1 MRPRLRLVAGLAL
14 VLLAP
19 GLAIAYGT
27 RIHALLPRYALADR
41 VHDTL
46 PGITDRD
53 LVEFR
58 VFLYRTATS
67 ISDLEIRRSF
77 LARYPDAA
85 SFDARGMREFLMM
98 NGAARV
104 LGVDPFEEIAPPPS
118 YVPGSRLPRLGA
130 LELGS
135 VSPDLDR
142 RNQDRLLRAPDGT
155 PKRSAHGD
163 SVPFDPMTLN
173 MGALTGLSSQAHAH
187 YALNRHPK
195 SSDPRV
201 LRYAPWDFAIAT
213 SWPGEVETYA
223 PDNAQLY
230 TDLALLAA
238 HDGKPS
244 GPLLGA
250 IFAGTA
256 AHYIA
261 DAGNAIHTV
270 QVGIYPIFVDATVQH
285 WLRNAGRL
293 FGLFGTAPSRNAIG
307 LGIITN
313 LHTMSERLF
322 EVEVSSGTVGLPRI
336 DDSLA
341 VMLDDTVLVLR
352 RSSGAPDFARA
363 ITASLA
369 DAGNRD
375 GAEVYRITREMVARD
390 LRLGKVTVDFDT
402 VPDAD
407 LRHWLKD
414 DAAAASRLREF
425 NALEARGLART
436 GSALR
441 AWWAEYARELTYRT
455 SRENLIDFVATRL
468 VKERLRYLEAA
479 QARRDAWIAAHGG
492 LAP

>member
-1 MRPRLRLVAGLAL
+1 MRPRPRPLI
-14 VLLAP
+14 VLLLLLFPVAAL
-19 GLAIAYGT
+19 GYGT
-27 RIHALLPRYALADR
+27 RIHALLPRYALGDR

-46 PGITDRD
+46 PGVTDRD

-58 VFLYRTATS
+58 AFLYRTATS
-67 ISDLEIRRSF
+67 ISDQERRRGF

-85 SFDARGMREFLMM
+85 SSDARAMKEFLMM
-98 NGAARV
+98 NGVAHV
-104 LGVDPFEEIAPPPS
+104 LGVDSFEEVAPRPP

-135 VSPDLDR
+135 VYPDLDR
-142 RNQDRLLRAPDGT
+142 RNQDRLLRAPDGRPRKAT
-155 PKRSAHGD
+155 RGD

-201 LRYAPWDFAIAT
+201 LSVAPWDFAIAT
-213 SWPGEVETYA
+213 GWPGEVETYA
-223 PDNAQLY
+223 GDNAQLY

-238 HDGKPS
+238 HDGRPS
-244 GPLLGA
+244 GPALGA

-285 WLRNAGRL
+285 WLRSARRL
-293 FGLFGTAPSRNAIG
+293 FGLLGTAPSRNAIG
-307 LGIITN
+307 LDIITN

-322 EVEVSSGTVGLPRI
+322 ETEVSSGTVGLPRL

-341 VMLDDTVLVLR
+341 AMLDDTVLLLR

-363 ITASLA
+363 ITAALV
-369 DAGNRD
+369 DAGNRE
-375 GAEVYRITREMVARD
+375 GPAVYRITRDMVGRD
-390 LRLGKVTVDFDT
+390 LRLGKVAVDFDT
-402 VPDAD
+402 VPDAG
-407 LRHWLKD
+407 LKRWLKG
-414 DAAAASRLREF
+414 DAAAAGRLAQF

-441 AWWAEYARELTYRT
+441 TWWGEYARELIYRA
-455 SRENLIDFVATRL
+455 SRENLIDRVATRL
-468 VKERLRYLEAA
+468 VKERLQYLEAA
-479 QARRDAWIAAHGG
+479 EQRRGTWIAAHGG